1 MQVLLVEDNPMNRR
15 VVRQMLELAE
25 IGLDEA
31 EEGEAGLQLLAQNHY
46 DLVLMDLRMPGM
58 DGLTAIGK
66 NRARGDDKAKIPVI
80 VVTADGA
87 AEIRTRCVNAGANDL
102 VTKPLDMTQL
112 FDAIARVLAASKDF
126 APVIA

>member
-66 NRARGDDKAKIPVI
+66 IRARGDDKAKIPVI

-112 FDAIARVLAASKDF
+112 FDAIARVLAASEDF